1 MSVENSFLFNN
12 LGGIRND
19 NTDQS
24 QRSVQNTRFSNYM
37 LANYSAETTSPDA
50 VLSFAVSQPTMVMN
64 GIQGVGFNGSIV
76 DVNSKLL
83 ISTEQER
90 ALEKLQLNERPFITV
105 PYLGRGA
112 GDPVLESQL
121 QQGENV
127 AGKKS
132 VSTIMEKSFADYSLY
147 PLDSEAEQR
156 ANNPD
161 TVVQESAL
169 DGWVRGGSNTRITS
183 DRN

>member
-24 QRSVQNTRFSNYM
+24 QRSVQNTRFANYM
-37 LANYSAETTSPDA
+37 LSNYSADA
-50 VLSFAVSQPTMVMN
+50 TNPGSVLSFSLSQPTMIMN
-64 GIQGVGFNGSIV
+64 GIQGVGINASVI

-83 ISTEQER
+83 LSTEQDR

-105 PYLGRGA
+105 PYLGRGS
-112 GDPVLESQL
+112 GDPVLEAQL

-132 VSTIMEKSFADYSLY
+132 VSTIMEKSFVDYSLY
-147 PLDSEAEQR
+147 PLDAEQDKR
-156 ANNPD
+156 VSNPD
-161 TVVQESAL
+161 FVVQESAL
-169 DGWVRGGSNTRITS
+169 DGWVRGGSNTRITG
-183 DRN
+183 DNN